1 MGVVVVKCP
10 VTGRPFSTGIQVE
23 REDFEALQQDSMTT
37 SRCPHC
43 GLEHIWWTREAR
55 CIDALPPDNGL
66 KLKSS
71 SEPQL
76 AFGESA
82 LSLHA
87 PAATRV
93 IEG

>member
-23 REDFEALQQDSMTT
+23 REDFDALQQDSMTT

-55 CIDALPPDNGL
+55 CIDALLPTTGL
-66 KLKSS
+66 KIKCSA
-71 SEPQL
+71 EPQP

-82 LSLHA
+82 LSLPA
-87 PAATRV
+87 PVAIGV

>member
-1 MGVVVVKCP
+1 MGIVVVKCP
-10 VTGRPFSTGIQVE
+10 LTGRPFSTGIQVE
-23 REDFEALQQDSMTT
+23 REDFETLQQDSMTT

-43 GLEHIWWTREAR
+43 GQEHIWWTREAR
-55 CIDALPPDNGL
+55 CIDGPLPTTGL
-66 KLKSS
+66 KIKSS
-71 SEPQL
+71 AEPQL

-87 PAATRV
+87 PAVTRL